1 MRCVVLG
8 VELELDGA
16 IDVLECIDGR
26 NENRY
31 KSCNV
36 QEVKIVDS
44 MGIRKS
50 SSQKCLYVVKGKC

>member
-1 MRCVVLG
+1 LRCVVL
-8 VELELDGA
+8 VELELDEE
-16 IDVLECIDGR
+16 IDVLECINGR

-31 KSCNV
+31 KSFNV

-50 SSQKCLYVVKGKC
+50 SSQKCLYVENGKC